1 MQRLGFDGSN
11 LPCLTMMYRKL
22 DQTYW

>member
-1 MQRLGFDGSN
+1 MQWLGFDGSN
-11 LPCLTMMYRKL
+11 LPWLTMMFRKL